1 MQRCKYLCHPSLSL
15 SLARIEPMF
24 TVLMDGCGA
33 QVREIEEVHVSDLSV
48 ELFEE
53 RYAYTHRPLVVRNAS
68 IFWEALQVTIKM
80 PSEADVAL
88 WWNGMGRMD
97 FVGNLW
103 ARAHANKWSIW
114 VMN

>member
-1 MQRCKYLCHPSLSL
+1 
-15 SLARIEPMF
+15 MF
-24 TVLMDGCGA
+24 TLLMDGSGV

-80 PSEADVAL
+80 PSD
-88 WWNGMGRMD
+88 M
-97 FVGNLW
+97 GNLW
-103 ARAHANKWSIW
+103 AGLCPEHLRW
-114 VMN
+114 

>member
-1 MQRCKYLCHPSLSL
+1 
-15 SLARIEPMF
+15 
-24 TVLMDGCGA
+24 MDGSGV

-68 IFWEALQVTIKM
+68 IFWEALQVAIKM
-80 PSEADVAL
+80 QPETNVAL
-88 WWNGMGRMD
+88 WCYKWDGMGRMD
-97 FVGNLW
+97 CVGNL
-103 ARAHANKWSIW
+103 WSIW